1 MRWDEL
7 VNVGELRL
15 PGPLQRY
22 DAAANRALGR
32 RPGWRLRRAVSALQP
47 LVWLAGGTPPSR
59 IGYGPGFLQDRRE
72 RRHAALRRPLRI
84 ALLEEH
90 RRGTRFGHALA
101 SFINERSSACTAVV
115 NDTTGADLAWVFTQ
129 DPIEPGARARL
140 ARVIGGLPA
149 SMPVLNPLA
158 HHDAYHAD
166 DCFDRLRAAG
176 VGVPRTAFTDHDR
189 GRTEVVYKAVDQQ
202 PSAKF
207 RAPYHGPVPGHR
219 TFAYVDA
226 RGADG
231 RSRRYRAFFVAG
243 MVWTGDVILSGD
255 WKASLDTLAEV
266 EHGFTMTRDEREQIA
281 AIARTLGLDFFCV
294 DYLRRAG
301 DGAPVF
307 VDVNVYPTIVI
318 APFVDRQLGC
328 RGRWP
333 FFDTRARFGLPEPD
347 GAGFWERFDHAMLAA
362 VARPAQVRV

>member
-15 PGPLQRY
+15 PGGLSRL
-22 DAAANRALGR
+22 DAPANRYLGR
-32 RPGWRLRRAVSALQP
+32 RSGWRLRRAVSPLQP
-47 LVWLAGGTPPSR
+47 LAWLAGGTPPSR

-72 RRHAALRRPLRI
+72 RQHRGLRRQVRI

-101 SFINERSSACTAVV
+101 SFINERSRACTAVV
-115 NDTTGADLAWVFTQ
+115 NDTEGADIAWVFTQ
-129 DPIEPGARARL
+129 DPIEPGARVRL
-140 ARVIGGLPA
+140 ERAIAALPGHV
-149 SMPVLNPLA
+149 PVLNPLA
-158 HHDAYHAD
+158 SHDAYHSD

-176 VGVPRTAFTDHDR
+176 VGVPRPLGTADL
-189 GRTEVVYKAVDQQ
+189 GVTEVVYKAVGQQ

-207 RAPYHGPVPGHR
+207 RSAYRGPVPDHR
-219 TFAYVDA
+219 AFAYVDA

-231 RSRRYRAFFVAG
+231 RSRRYRAFHVAG
-243 MVWTGDVILSGD
+243 MVWTGDVIVSGD
-255 WKASLDTLAEV
+255 WKASLDTLADV
-266 EHGFTMTRDEREQIA
+266 EHGFAMTGDEREQIVTL
-281 AIARTLGLDFFCV
+281 ARTLGLDFFCV

-307 VDVNVYPTIVI
+307 VDINVYPTIVI

-333 FFDTRARFGLPEPD
+333 FFDTRARLGLPEAD
-347 GAGFWERFDHAMLAA
+347 GFGFWEGFDQALLAA
-362 VARPAQVRV
+362 VARSAAVRV